1 MYAWRPGVLIR
12 ASVAET
18 VSAAVPSVVEEE
30 QQVVSLWSRALS
42 VEELEDRPW
51 SELMPWLDRYG
62 SARTV
67 ALSALAP
74 TARWWEVQSPAD
86 TAHEAGIPEMCAELA
101 RIYVTDHPDL
111 RFADALRREVEVP
124 VSALD
129 LDAAAATV
137 IARLPHAPTT
147 AELFSRSP
155 ADLFVVR
162 GSDRETVDEIVC
174 AVLVATVLRD
184 SDSAAS
190 APGTAEMSAGSRTD
204 VPALDLLLEDLAQL
218 ARWRM
223 LSGDHESPLLRVEL
237 DEGAPEEVRT
247 VAARIRALT
256 ALDLPVAP
264 PGDPIAEL
272 GDYIEALPEPERQ
285 ALRRRVRDG
294 VDDPA
299 APSTFPF
306 GTAVG
311 DLLAALRVRVR
322 PVASFDRI
330 LRDFPVLTRPVPAL
344 DAPLWKVLH
353 RLDDRF
359 EVADGWVAVP
369 DLPDAEKQTRALLAE
384 FESGN
389 GVVEPAAVQATW
401 TLPPDEFA
409 AWTEYCGTAMFEGR
423 LLAPRDDLPGRA
435 AQVLEVLGDP
445 HTADELVARMGVNA
459 DVHTLFAELSDDER
473 FAVADDRWSLVE
485 WDTDVVTAIRNRI
498 ARLVDDRHGSAP
510 ADVVETALVER
521 FGISGDS
528 ARTFAAGGEFE
539 VVDGRVRRRPRAHVP
554 VSKPE
559 RTRRLYRLDDG
570 WRLRIP
576 VTRDHVRGAECAVPS
591 AVAAIVGCDPGS
603 EIVLPSRLGG
613 QTLRWAGPAPLLG
626 SIRRFLED
634 LGVDAD
640 GELFLDFRAD
650 GHFDVL
656 PLRTVADN
664 AEPLRKALALVG
676 HTTPEVVP
684 EDRMAE
690 AFATALGL
698 GAETRPRR
706 ILSAYRARRETDVVA
721 LLEEAWIRVRS

>member
-1 MYAWRPGVLIR
+1 MGPVAVL
-12 ASVAET
+12 SVAE
-18 VSAAVPSVVEEE
+18 EE
-30 QQVVSLWSRALS
+30 QRIVSLWSRALS

-51 SELMPWLDRYG
+51 GELMPWLDRYG

-74 TARWWEVQSPAD
+74 TTRWWEEQSPAD

-111 RFADALRREVEVP
+111 RFADALLREVEVP

-155 ADLFVVR
+155 ADLFAVR
-162 GSDRETVDEIVC
+162 GADRDTVDEIVC

-184 SDSAAS
+184 PDPSL
-190 APGTAEMSAGSRTD
+190 PGNRPPEVSVSGNE
-204 VPALDLLLEDLAQL
+204 VPALDLLVEDLAQL

-223 LSGDHESPLLRVEL
+223 LSGAHERPLLRVDLE
-237 DEGAPEEVRT
+237 EGAPEEIRT

-256 ALDLPVAP
+256 AGDLPVPASD
-264 PGDPIAEL
+264 DPIAEL
-272 GDYIEALPEPERQ
+272 GEYIQALPEPDRQ

-322 PVASFDRI
+322 PVAAFDRI

-344 DAPLWKVLH
+344 DAPLWQVLH

-359 EVADGWVAVP
+359 EAADGWMAVP

-384 FESGN
+384 FESAN

-401 TLPPDEFA
+401 TLPADEFA
-409 AWTEYCGTAMFEGR
+409 AWTQYCGTSMFEGR
-423 LLAPRDDLPGRA
+423 LLAPQDDLAGRA

-445 HTADELVARMGVNA
+445 HTADELVARMDVNA
-459 DVHTLFAELSDDER
+459 DVHTLVAELADDER
-473 FAVADDRWSLVE
+473 FVLVHGRWALAE
-485 WDTDVVTAIRNRI
+485 WETDVVTAIRNRI
-498 ARLVDDRHGSAP
+498 ARLIDDRDGSAP
-510 ADVVETALVER
+510 VDVVATALMER
-521 FGISGDS
+521 FGISDGS

-539 VVDGRVRRRPRAHVP
+539 VVDDRVRRRRRAHAP
-554 VSKPE
+554 ISKPE

-591 AVAAIVGCDPGS
+591 AVAALVGCEPGS

-613 QTLRWAGPAPLLG
+613 QTLRWFGPVPQLG

-634 LGVDAD
+634 IGVDAD
-640 GELFLDFRAD
+640 GELFLDFRSD
-650 GHFDVL
+650 GRFDVL

-684 EDRMAE
+684 EDRVAS
-690 AFATALGL
+690 AFATALNL

-721 LLEEAWIRVRS
+721 LLEDAWVRVPS